1 MKIRHLTVFLF
12 LPLLWAAST
21 EPLRP
26 ELAYQY
32 KTEAD
37 AQEIRVQLD
46 IEDGYYLY
54 RKRFRFN
61 AITPGLALGE
71 PVYPAGDMHTDEFF
85 GEQEIYRGQQI
96 IRIPYTAPAQLRSA
110 ELGMR
115 LQGCADMG
123 LCYPPQDWTSTI
135 ALPASPTSAG
145 SQISGGSQVKTT
157 SATQADGNGKSISD
171 WLAAPTGNGEPFLPP
186 DQAFRSSV
194 QTIDQQ
200 TLAVVWT
207 IAPGYY
213 LYKDKLSVAPVTG
226 EIQLGFPELPAG
238 EPMTDE
244 YFGETEV
251 YFEQVEIRL
260 PFVRSNPEPLAI
272 ELELGFQGCAKD
284 GICYPPSSR
293 RQVLEIPDAT
303 RLPPSAVTGDQP
315 MVSEQDRLA
324 SLIRDANLFL
334 VLATFFGL
342 GLLLAFTPCVL
353 PMVPILS
360 GIIVGQGEKVTT
372 RRALSLS
379 IAYVAGMALTYTVA
393 GVAFAAMGQQAQT
406 VFQQPWIIV
415 LFSGL
420 FVALALSMFGLYEL
434 QLPASLQTRLS
445 MASNQRKSGSYLG
458 TIVMGALS
466 ALIVS
471 ACVAPPLVA
480 ALAVIGQV
488 GDVFRG
494 GAALFALS
502 LGMGAPLIVFG
513 ASAGKLLPKAGAWME
528 AVKSFFGFLLLG
540 VALWMLDRVLPAW
553 TLMLLWSA
561 LSLTFGAFLL
571 SQARDSA
578 GRVVL
583 RAFAVGLALAL
594 LTWGVL
600 MLVGLAGGNTD
611 PLQPLKGLRQGP
623 GQAGQQQE
631 VHFQRI
637 KTVQDLQREVSLA
650 SARGQA
656 VMLDFYAD
664 WCVSCK
670 EMEKYTFPD
679 PAVKTHLDTML
690 LLQADVT
697 ANDEADR
704 ALLRHFEIFGP
715 PTIAIFG
722 TDGVERKNYRVV
734 GYMPAAEFSKHLE
747 AALAGR

>member
-1 MKIRHLTVFLF
+1 MKIRYLTVFLL
-12 LPLLWAAST
+12 LPLLWAAGAD
-21 EPLRP
+21 PLRP
-26 ELAYQY
+26 ELAYPY
-32 KTEAD
+32 KVEAD

-46 IEDGYYLY
+46 IQDGYYLY

-71 PVYPAGDMHTDEFF
+71 PVYPAGETHTDEFF
-85 GEQEIYRGQQI
+85 GEQEIYRGKQL

-110 ELGMR
+110 EFGMR

-123 LCYPPQDWTSTI
+123 LCYPPQDWTSAIT
-135 ALPASPTSAG
+135 LPGSPTPGA
-145 SQISGGSQVKTT
+145 SQVKDT
-157 SATQADGNGKSISD
+157 SSAQTPGSGKSISD
-171 WLAAPTGNGEPFLPP
+171 WLAAPAGNGQPFLPP

-200 TLAVVWT
+200 TLAVSWT

-213 LYKDKLSVAPVTG
+213 LYKDKLSVAPVSA

-238 EPMTDE
+238 ETRTDE

-251 YFEQVEIRL
+251 YFEQVEILL
-260 PFVRSNPEPLAI
+260 PFVRSNPDPLFI

-293 RQVLEIPDAT
+293 RQILEIPAAAQLPNADAGT
-303 RLPPSAVTGDQP
+303 DQL

-324 SLIRDANLFL
+324 RLIRDGNLAL
-334 VLATFFGL
+334 VVATFFGL

-379 IAYVAGMALTYTVA
+379 IAYVAGMALTYTLA
-393 GVAFAAMGQQAQT
+393 GVAFAAIGQQAQT

-420 FVALALSMFGLYEL
+420 FVVLALSMFGLYEL

-445 MASNQRKSGSYLG
+445 AASNQRKSGSYLG
-458 TIVMGALS
+458 TVIMGALS

-513 ASAGKLLPKAGAWME
+513 ASAGKLLPKAGAWMV

-553 TLMLLWSA
+553 TVLLLWSA
-561 LSLTFGAFLL
+561 LSLSCGAFLL
-571 SQARDSA
+571 IQARGPA
-578 GRVVL
+578 GQVIV
-583 RAFAVGLALAL
+583 RAFAAGLALAL
-594 LTWGVL
+594 LTWGAL

-611 PLQPLKGLRQGP
+611 PLQPLKGLRQGS
-623 GQAGQQQE
+623 GQAAQQQE

-650 SARGQA
+650 SGRGQA
-656 VMLDFYAD
+656 VMLDFFAD

-679 PAVKTHLDTML
+679 PSVRMHLDTML

-722 TDGVERKNYRVV
+722 TDGLERKNYRVV
-734 GYMPAAEFSKHLE
+734 GYMPATEFSKHLQ